1 MAVPALGSPPQASF
15 GRPRTLVHPG
25 PRADVRLAHV
35 AAQGARQIRLSL
47 PQGTCLHEG
56 LTQALAAAGVQ
67 SAAMA
72 LMGGDLAEVAYCLPI
87 PDPEGQLMATYG
99 EPKVLRGASLLR
111 GSATLGQDDQGAPVI
126 HCHAS
131 FADADGGVRGGHVLT
146 PHTVVG
152 QRPVTVLVSVLGGVA
167 LRLGFDDET
176 RLNMLKPHAVK
187 SETAKFETVTTTA
200 GAHHG

>member
-1 MAVPALGSPPQASF
+1 MPTSVQ
-15 GRPRTLVHPG
+15 PRTLVHPG
-25 PRADVRLAHV
+25 PRADLRLAHV
-35 AAQGARQIRLSL
+35 AAQGTRQLRLSL

-67 SAAMA
+67 AAAMA

-99 EPKVLRGASLLR
+99 EPNVLQGASLLR
-111 GSATLGQDDQGAPVI
+111 GSATLGQDDQGQPVL

-131 FADADGGVRGGHVLT
+131 FADDQGQVRGGHVLT
-146 PHTVVG
+146 PRTVVG
-152 QRPVTVLVSVLGGVA
+152 PRPVTVWVSVLDGVA

-176 RLNMLKPHAVK
+176 RLNMLKPHAIQPPAVV
-187 SETAKFETVTTTA
+187 TAC